1 MPIDYGPTTPMDD
14 MPEDLMMAAETSDD
28 MIGDELASMV
38 QPFERPVNPKVMN
51 GLAKGIAAA
60 AKVMGMDIVPEKY
73 TEPVMELEPDV
84 VRFLAMMDAA
94 SADYGRPFPIALDA
108 IRDESAVTAITAH
121 LMDLAADKDFE
132 AFLDMDEADAPEADV
147 EINIEAPMPG
157 GGEMD
162 EDFDFA
168 SRMR

>member
-60 AKVMGMDIVPEKY
+60 AKVMGMDIVPEQY
-73 TEPVMELEPDV
+73 
-84 VRFLAMMDAA
+84 
-94 SADYGRPFPIALDA
+94 
-108 IRDESAVTAITAH
+108 TAITAH